1 MSRLCSS
8 DWGNSVS
15 WDFTIAPLLPWPV
28 LAVLAAAGLV
38 LIAISVLTRGRGW
51 ILRGLALA
59 LLLAALINPSL
70 RNEDRE
76 NLSDIA
82 IAVVDQ
88 SRSQSFGDRNART
101 ERALSDLKQAVSR
114 LGNTELRVVT
124 VTSNASAEND
134 GTRLF
139 AALNEALSEVPP
151 ERFAGAVFIT
161 DGQVHDVP
169 GDVGKLGLNAP
180 LHGLITGSR
189 KEIDRRIIIE
199 QSPRF
204 GIVGKEQTVRF
215 RVEETGNRPGPIG
228 VTIRL
233 NNGEEQ
239 NIEVQSGQSVSLPVL
254 VDHGGQNI
262 TEIIADPLPGEIT
275 EQNNRAVS
283 IIEGIRDRL
292 RVLLVSGEPHPG
304 ERTWRN
310 LLKAD
315 ASVDL
320 VHFTILRPPEKQDG
334 TPIKELSLI
343 AFPTRELFVE
353 KLDEFDLI
361 IFDRYQR
368 RGILPMMYLANI
380 ADYVKR
386 GGAVLIAAGPD
397 FAAEDGL
404 YNTPLNAVLQVV
416 PSGQI
421 LQGGFKPQ
429 VTERGQRHPVTRDL
443 PGAEGATPN
452 WGRWFRLVDAQAE
465 SGEVVMSGLDNKPLL
480 VLSRE
485 EQGRLALLLSDHGW
499 LWARGYEGGGPQT
512 ELLRRLAHWL
522 MKEPDLEEEYL
533 SGKQDND
540 NILIERRTM
549 ADSADPV
556 TVTLPSGA
564 TSQVELKQ
572 VKPGVWRASLT
583 VTEPG
588 IHRLTDGKLTAAVA
602 IGSADPKETADPVAT
617 EAKLAPAAKA
627 SGGGLYWL
635 EDYVNLPRIGKAD
648 AGRQM
653 AGSGWLAFKAN
664 NAHRVRA
671 VHELP
676 LFSTLG
682 SLGLLLMGFA
692 AMWYREGR

>member
-1 MSRLCSS
+1 M
-8 DWGNSVS
+8 N
-15 WDFTIAPLLPWPV
+15 WDFNIAPLLPWP
-28 LAVLAAAGLV
+28 ALAALAAVGLV
-38 LIAISVLTRGRGW
+38 FIAVSVLTRGRGW

-59 LLLAALINPSL
+59 LLLAALVNPSL

-76 NLSDIA
+76 LLSDIA

-88 SRSQSFGDRNART
+88 SRSQSFGDRAART
-101 ERALSDLKQAVSR
+101 ERALGDLKQVVGR
-114 LGNTELRVVT
+114 LSNTELRVVT
-124 VTSNASAEND
+124 VTSNVSAEND

-139 AALNEALSEVPP
+139 TALNEALSEVPP

-169 GDVGKLGLNAP
+169 KDADKLGLNAP

-189 KEIDRRIIIE
+189 KEIDRRIVIE

-215 RVEETGNRPGPIG
+215 RVEETGNQPGPIG

-233 NNGEEQ
+233 NNGEER
-239 NIEVQSGQSVSLPVL
+239 NIEVQSGQSMSLPVL

-275 EQNNRAVS
+275 EQNNRAIS

-368 RGILPMMYLANI
+368 HGILPMMYLANI

-416 PSGQI
+416 PSGQV
-421 LQGGFKPQ
+421 LEGGFKPQ
-429 VTERGQRHPVTRDL
+429 VTDRGQRHPLTRGL
-443 PGAEGATPN
+443 PGAEGKTPK

-540 NILIERRTM
+540 NIVIERRTM
-549 ADSADPV
+549 ADTAAPV

-564 TSQVELKQ
+564 TRQIELKQ
-572 VKPGVWRASLT
+572 VTPGVWRAGLP

-588 IHRLTDGKLTAAVA
+588 IHRLADGKLTAAVA

-627 SGGGLYWL
+627 SGGGLFWL
-635 EDYVNLPRIGKAD
+635 EDYSNLPRIGKAD

-653 AGSGWLAFKAN
+653 AGSGWLDFKAN

-682 SLGLLLMGFA
+682 SLALLLMGFA

>member
-1 MSRLCSS
+1 M
-8 DWGNSVS
+8 N
-15 WDFTIAPLLPWPV
+15 WDFNIAPLLPWPA
-28 LAVLAAAGLV
+28 LAAFAAAGLGF
-38 LIAISVLTRGRGW
+38 IAVSVLTRGRGW

-59 LLLAALINPSL
+59 LLLAALVNPSL

-76 NLSDIA
+76 SLSDIA

-88 SRSQSFGDRNART
+88 SRSQSFGDRAART
-101 ERALSDLKQAVSR
+101 ERALADLKQAVAR
-114 LGNTELRVVT
+114 LSNTELRVVT
-124 VTSNASAEND
+124 VTSNVSAEND

-139 AALNEALSEVPP
+139 TALNEALSEVPP

-169 GDVGKLGLNAP
+169 KDADKLGLNAP

-189 KEIDRRIIIE
+189 KEIDRRIVIE

-215 RVEETGNRPGPIG
+215 RVEETGNQPGPIG
-228 VTIRL
+228 VTVRL
-233 NNGEEQ
+233 NNGEEH
-239 NIEVQSGQSVSLPVL
+239 NIEVQSGQSMSLPVL

-275 EQNNRAVS
+275 EQNNRAIS

-416 PSGQI
+416 PSGQV
-421 LQGGFKPQ
+421 LEGGFKPQ
-429 VTERGQRHPVTRDL
+429 VTDRGQRHPVTRGL
-443 PGAEGATPN
+443 PGAEGTTPT

-540 NILIERRTM
+540 NIIIERRTM
-549 ADSADPV
+549 ADTAAPV

-564 TSQVELKQ
+564 TRQIELKQ
-572 VKPGVWRASLT
+572 VTPGVWRAGLP

-588 IHRLTDGKLTAAVA
+588 IHRLADGKLTAAVA

-627 SGGGLYWL
+627 SGGGLFWL
-635 EDYVNLPRIGKAD
+635 EDYSSLPRIGKAD

-653 AGSGWLAFKAN
+653 AGSGWLDFKAN

-682 SLGLLLMGFA
+682 SLALLLMGFA

>member
-1 MSRLCSS
+1 MCRLCSS

-38 LIAISVLTRGRGW
+38 FIAISVLTRGRGW

-443 PGAEGATPN
+443 PGAEGTTPN

>member
-1 MSRLCSS
+1 M
-8 DWGNSVS
+8 N
-15 WDFTIAPLLPWPV
+15 WDFNIAPLLPWPA
-28 LAVLAAAGLV
+28 LAALAAAGLV
-38 LIAISVLTRGRGW
+38 FIAVSVLTRGRGW

-59 LLLAALINPSL
+59 LLLAALVNPSL

-76 NLSDIA
+76 SLSDIA

-88 SRSQSFGDRNART
+88 SRSQSFGDRAART
-101 ERALSDLKQAVSR
+101 ERALVDLKQAVAR

-124 VTSNASAEND
+124 VTSNVSAEND

-139 AALNEALSEVPP
+139 TALNEALSEVPP

-169 GDVGKLGLNAP
+169 KDADKLGLNAP

-189 KEIDRRIIIE
+189 KEIDRRIVIE

-215 RVEETGNRPGPIG
+215 RVEETGNQPGPIG
-228 VTIRL
+228 VTVRL
-233 NNGEEQ
+233 NNGEEH

-275 EQNNRAVS
+275 EQNNRAIS

-416 PSGQI
+416 PSGQV
-421 LQGGFKPQ
+421 LEGGFKPQ
-429 VTERGQRHPVTRDL
+429 VTDRGQRHPVTRGL
-443 PGAEGATPN
+443 PGAEGTTPK

-533 SGKQDND
+533 SGKQDNN
-540 NILIERRTM
+540 NIIIERRTM
-549 ADSADPV
+549 ADTAAPV

-564 TSQVELKQ
+564 TRQIELKQ
-572 VKPGVWRASLT
+572 VTPGVWRAGLP

-588 IHRLTDGKLTAAVA
+588 IHRLADGKLTAAVA

-627 SGGGLYWL
+627 SGGGLFWL
-635 EDYVNLPRIGKAD
+635 EDYSNLPRIGKAD

-653 AGSGWLAFKAN
+653 AGSGWLDFKAN

-682 SLGLLLMGFA
+682 SLALLLMGFA